1 MKILFISSGNS
12 KNRISPIIKSQGE
25 SIRRKGIELEFIT
38 IEGKGISGYLKNI
51 KRIRQKARG
60 FDIIHAHY
68 GLIGLLAGISFT
80 NKPMV
85 LSIMGTDI
93 TGNYYEKGKRS
104 VSSYLIVLMSQIALF
119 FSKVII
125 VKSKKLKLYIPS
137 YHQKKTVI
145 VPNGVNFSLFK
156 PLGYYISKEKIKIN
170 INEKIVLFLAD
181 SKKPN
186 KNFTLV
192 KEAVKKMNNNN
203 IRLINPF
210 PISQEEF
217 VVYLN
222 ACDVFVLSSFSE
234 GSPNVVK
241 EAMACNCP
249 IVSTD
254 IGDVNEVFKKT
265 DGCFLSSFDP
275 EDFAEKI
282 EKAIKYG
289 KRTTGRN
296 DITHLDSEKVANEI
310 IDIYENII

>member
-1 MKILFISSGNS
+1 VKILFISSGNS

-25 SIRRKGIELEFIT
+25 SIRKKGIELEFIT
-38 IEGKGISGYLKNI
+38 VKGKGIKGYLKNI
-51 KRIRQKARG
+51 KRIRQKAKG

-68 GLIGLLAGISFT
+68 GLIGLLVGISFT

-93 TGNYYEKGKRS
+93 TGNYNEKGNRS
-104 VSSYLIVLMSQIALF
+104 IISYSIVLMSQIALF

-125 VKSKKLKLYIPS
+125 VKSKNLKSYIPS
-137 YHQKKTVI
+137 FFQKKTVV

-156 PLGYYISKEKIKIN
+156 PMDYHISREKMKIN

-181 SKKPN
+181 PKKPN
-186 KNFTLV
+186 KNFPLV
-192 KEAVKKMNNNN
+192 KEAVKNLKNSN

-254 IGDVNEVFKKT
+254 IGDVNEVINKT

-275 EDFAEKI
+275 EGFAEQI
-282 EKAIKYG
+282 GKAIKYG

-296 DITHLDSEKVANEI
+296 DITHLDSEKIANEI
-310 IDIYENII
+310 IDIYENTI